1 MKEFFEPF
9 FYPQNIVLLGL
20 LLACIC
26 YRKKGLWVLLVFYY
40 LTGNSFVANQARHWY
55 SSTQLT
61 SYDIKPGSLVV
72 VLGCGGTEEDLTA
85 CARARLE
92 QVAAALPDGSSV
104 VITSRYCQPYI
115 DYLLARADN
124 LAVDCIYGGDNT
136 YQEFNTLVGKTSLKP
151 DYVLTSD
158 FHAWRVQQLLNDHQ
172 LDSKILTSSSRTFRQ
187 LNCHLQCLLTVNLA
201 NYDLYSKLISE
212 FASYGVYTLTRSWTD
227 WYDAPAPQPASI
239 NIQ

>member
-9 FYPQNIVLLGL
+9 FYPQNIIMLGL
-20 LLACIC
+20 LLACIR
-26 YRKKGLWVLLVFYY
+26 YRKKGLWLLLAFYY
-40 LTGNSFVANQARHWY
+40 LTGNTFVANQARNLY
-55 SSTQLT
+55 SSSQLVPQQ
-61 SYDIKPGSLVV
+61 IQPNSLVV
-72 VLGCGGTEEDLTA
+72 VLGCGGTEDDLTA

-92 QVAAALPDGSSV
+92 QVADSLPDGTSV

-115 DYLLARADN
+115 DYLLARTDS

-136 YQEFNTLVGKTSLKP
+136 YQEFNTLVSKTSLKP

-158 FHAWRVQQLLNDHQ
+158 FHAWRVQQLLNYHH

-201 NYDLYSKLISE
+201 NYDLYSKFISE
-212 FASYGVYTLTRSWTD
+212 FASYTVYALTRSWTD
-227 WYDAPAPQPASI
+227 WYDAPEQDSEKM
-239 NIQ
+239 